1 MGQVVRRW
9 KLHRRSNLSFAEL
22 ARMINP
28 VVRGWMRYYGPFSST
43 APNPFLARINTYLL
57 RWIRKK
63 YRRYRGYRR
72 ATQAW
77 SRAVDIFHACSPTGA
92 RSHNR

>member
-1 MGQVVRRW
+1 
-9 KLHRRSNLSFAEL
+9 LPDLSFVEL

-28 VVRGWMRYYGPFSST
+28 IVRGWMRYYGAFYST
-43 APNPFLARINTYLL
+43 ALHPFLGRINAYLL

-72 ATQAW
+72 AIHAW
-77 SRAVDIFHACSPTGA
+77 ARAVARYPRLFAHWSQITTPLKIKMMGA
-92 RSHNR
+92 G